1 MGGTKRVE
9 AGRFCR
15 NNHATNSKAETLLI
29 VLTGLAGPTDPTA
42 RIGRGIRIAAT
53 SLTGPSSIIS
63 LHGDVTP
70 VLAYTTSQYRNI
82 QRTTTIVMMQNAQVD
97 GKAFLV
103 PSRPV
108 ARLLECGSA
117 GVGMRE

>member
-1 MGGTKRVE
+1 VE

-15 NNHATNSKAETLLI
+15 NHHPTNSKAETLI
-29 VLTGLAGPTDPTA
+29 VLLTGLASPTDPTA

-53 SLTGPSSIIS
+53 SLTGPSSIFS
-63 LHGDVTP
+63 LHGDVAP

-82 QRTTTIVMMQNAQVD
+82 QRTTTTIVIMKNAQVD